1 MSKYTTGELAKL
13 CDVSVRTVQ
22 YYDNRGIL
30 IPSELSEGGRRLYSD
45 ADLSKMKLICFLR
58 ELDLSLDSIAK
69 VMKEDNSD
77 EVIELILS
85 EQERILRDEVAD
97 KQKKLERLRDLKN
110 GLKQYESA
118 SVDNI
123 GDVAKLME
131 SKKQLRQIRITM
143 LLSAIPIELVEWGA
157 LALWIIKGIWWPF
170 VVYTAIAIPYG
181 IWITRFYF
189 KRVSYIC
196 PKCHTVFRPRFKEA
210 FGASHTPTTRKL
222 NCPHCDYKGYC
233 VETYFDKNRE
243 YKEEK

>member
-69 VMKEDNSD
+69 VMKEENSD

-85 EQERILRDEVAD
+85 EQERILRDEVED
-97 KQKKLERLRDLKN
+97 KQRKLERLRELKN
-110 GLKQYESA
+110 GLKRYESV

-143 LLSAIPIELVEWGA
+143 LLSAIPIELVELGA
-157 LALWIIKGIWWPF
+157 LALWIFMGAVRGIHGYRHSVRCMGDSVLFQASVLYLPKMS
-170 VVYTAIAIPYG
+170 YG
-181 IWITRFYF
+181 F
-189 KRVSYIC
+189 
-196 PKCHTVFRPRFKEA
+196 
-210 FGASHTPTTRKL
+210 
-222 NCPHCDYKGYC
+222 
-233 VETYFDKNRE
+233 
-243 YKEEK
+243 